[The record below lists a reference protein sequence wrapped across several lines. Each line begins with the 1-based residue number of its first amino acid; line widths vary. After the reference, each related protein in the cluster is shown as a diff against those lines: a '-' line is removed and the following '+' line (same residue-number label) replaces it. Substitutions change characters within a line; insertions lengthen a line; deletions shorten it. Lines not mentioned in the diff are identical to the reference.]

1 MANHVHPLADL
12 LLAELVWVAG
22 GFGGAAR
29 PCSAAGPDF
38 LSWGLNYIIIIFSK
52 KRGKGSEQCQAE
64 RLPQQRDQVQEEGD
78 VDHRWVKSA
87 KIKC

>member
-38 LSWGLNYIIIIFSK
+38 LSWGLNYIIIIIIIFQKKGERKRTMSGRATFSTA
-52 KRGKGSEQCQAE
+52 RS
-64 RLPQQRDQVQEEGD
+64 
-78 VDHRWVKSA
+78 KSGRRRRRSSLG
-87 KIKC
+87 